1 MSELQVLQSRISEL
15 KRAGVAVVAISSDSR
30 EGARRAADEEGLG
43 FQVLRDPELSV
54 IDAYGVRHAETTVFG
69 QPIARPAV
77 FLIDEQGIIRW
88 RFVTDNWRVRVDP
101 DDILEAVAGL

>member
-15 KRAGVAVVAISSDSR
+15 ERAGVSVLTVSSDSR
-30 EGARRAADEEGLG
+30 EGARRAAEEQDLE
-43 FQVLRDPELSV
+43 FHVLRDPELHV
-54 IDAYGVRHAETTVFG
+54 IDAYGVRHAEAKVFG
-69 QPIARPAV
+69 RPIARPAV
-77 FLIDEQGIIRW
+77 FLIDEQGIVRW